1 MQHNTYEYPKS
12 SFLGMPKDVSIIM
25 KKVLN
30 NQNVLRLL
38 YYNTPDCLD
47 RQKYSDIGSTEIEEM
62 IKNEQILT
70 VPKIKVDDSGIKR
83 NYLRITF
90 DSFTQNATN
99 DFYRDHVVEVRIVCH
114 FDTWNLLDF
123 DQRPY
128 RLAGEIDAM
137 LANQRLSGI
146 GLLTFL
152 GADQDVYNIEYGG
165 LTLRYLAIRGEE
177 DRKNPLQ

>member
-1 MQHNTYEYPKS
+1 
-12 SFLGMPKDVSIIM
+12 
-25 KKVLN
+25 
-30 NQNVLRLL
+30 
-38 YYNTPDCLD
+38 
-47 RQKYSDIGSTEIEEM
+47 
-62 IKNEQILT
+62 
-70 VPKIKVDDSGIKR
+70 VDDNGIKR

-137 LANQRLSGI
+137 LAN
-146 GLLTFL
+146 
-152 GADQDVYNIEYGG
+152 
-165 LTLRYLAIRGEE
+165 
-177 DRKNPLQ
+177 